1 MIASVK
7 RLLACVGLV
16 AVAIGGRP
24 PAAGAASGEAPRA
37 VTKRVTPEY
46 PEVARKVHAAGKVK
60 LSVVVTSEGK
70 VKRVDVIGGH
80 PLLVVAASDAAS
92 HPTNARPKRFDVM
105 LHLLHVMGC
114 GIAHGAGPRRVM
126 IGDATQRVKP
136 RTRACLPPPV
146 TRQAGGARGAMTA
159 RARCRD
165 AARAPSRR
173 CGSAWRR
180 ESTRR
185 ARTPRRRRTRRDSR
199 QPAQPRVRGR
209 CGGQSTLMRR
219 QGSRAPRARLR
230 RPS

>member
-80 PLLVVAASDAAS
+80 PLLVVAASDAAKQWLFAPAS
-92 HPTNARPKRFDVM
+92 KESSEPLVFDFSV
-105 LHLLHVMGC
+105 
-114 GIAHGAGPRRVM
+114 P
-126 IGDATQRVKP
+126 
-136 RTRACLPPPV
+136 
-146 TRQAGGARGAMTA
+146 
-159 RARCRD
+159 
-165 AARAPSRR
+165 
-173 CGSAWRR
+173 
-180 ESTRR
+180 E
-185 ARTPRRRRTRRDSR
+185 
-199 QPAQPRVRGR
+199 
-209 CGGQSTLMRR
+209 
-219 QGSRAPRARLR
+219 
-230 RPS
+230 